1 MNKSRAERVLLT
13 FSPIRCCDQVF
24 PLPDGQLPLS
34 TWDGATALNHFSTR
48 GSQSMF
54 GPPRR
59 HVSAH
64 PFIDGTGQQVSKQR
78 RAYKDLHTLDVL
90 VLQPFSGEARRGLGV
105 IIKDAWTVVRV
116 W

>member
-1 MNKSRAERVLLT
+1 M
-13 FSPIRCCDQVF
+13 
-24 PLPDGQLPLS
+24 
-34 TWDGATALNHFSTR
+34 
-48 GSQSMF
+48 
-54 GPPRR
+54 
-59 HVSAH
+59 
-64 PFIDGTGQQVSKQR
+64 SKQR